1 MQAAVQ
7 PNNSLLSFQTN
18 MNVYTPAGN
27 RASSQMPMPMPMAPA
42 AQFNG
47 ARNPASQMSNM
58 MGHFSQTSFSISS
71 QNTRNG
77 QSSTFY
83 AQGTISNSGQPAFQQ
98 PTRPGG
104 NFDHA
109 GYSNPMPGNRYD
121 NRADSR
127 PNNGFDNCSR
137 GSDRTPSRNDCGCK
151 DSGRADQTQ
160 WSNTAVSN
168 NKASINLGDY
178 KLDFDKSDS
187 SMTMTNNKTGDK
199 TEIYGDP
206 HLTQHVTGSKSNSST
221 AMFNGPMT
229 FMLPDNTKVTVST
242 TPATNNKSI
251 SFADQVTITKGNQ
264 AYQVT
269 GLSQQNKAGLNV
281 QRSNDGRAL
290 DAATPDGYTLQ
301 AARDGSGWIDPA
313 TGKAPTPADI
323 KKANT

>member
-1 MQAAVQ
+1 MQAAMQ
-7 PNNSLLSFQTN
+7 PNNSLFSFQTN
-18 MNVYTPAGN
+18 MNVYTSAGN
-27 RASSQMPMPMPMAPA
+27 RASSQMPMPPA
-42 AQFNG
+42 AQFQG
-47 ARNPASQMSNM
+47 ANNPASQMSNM
-58 MGHFSQTSFSISS
+58 MGRFSQTSFSISS

-83 AQGTISNSGQPAFQQ
+83 AQGTISNSGRPAFQQ

-104 NFDHA
+104 NCNYA
-109 GYSNPMPGNRYD
+109 GYSNPAPSNRYD
-121 NRADSR
+121 TR
-127 PNNGFDNCSR
+127 PSNGFDNCSR

-168 NKASINLGDY
+168 NKASIDLGDY
-178 KLDFDKSDS
+178 KLDFNKSDS
-187 SMTMTNNKTGDK
+187 SMIMTNNKTGDK

-206 HLTQHVTGSKSNSST
+206 HLTQHVTNSKSNSST

-242 TPATNNKSI
+242 TPAANNKSI
-251 SFADQVTITKGNQ
+251 SYADQVTITKGNQ

-269 GLSQQNKAGLNV
+269 GLSQENKTGLSV
-281 QRSNDGRAL
+281 QRSNNGRAL

>member
-1 MQAAVQ
+1 VQ

-83 AQGTISNSGQPAFQQ
+83 AQGTISNSGRPAFQQ

-104 NFDHA
+104 NFDHT